1 MIRARQP
8 IPNWYLDDWR
18 PAAGPNEMPTMSWGT
33 ISEVVDR
40 LAPNAARRSVGRA
53 LFRSLRAR
61 SDTLSPMELLQQVLL
76 TAAAMMSPGMAPP
89 PGPSPEIGGRDT
101 PLPRWSYTDV
111 EVALSCCAT
120 GLQRSVALE
129 RHHDL
134 LQMWGLA
141 PAPETVMRAVFLIA
155 FGISVRPSSAVAAGG
170 ATAAIASPIRR
181 RASA

>member
-18 PAAGPNEMPTMSWGT
+18 PAAGPNEMPTMTWGT

-40 LAPNAARRSVGRA
+40 LAPNAGRRSVGRA
-53 LFRSLRAR
+53 LFRNLRRR
-61 SDTLSPMELLQQVLL
+61 SDTLSPMELLQQVVM
-76 TAAAMMSPGMAPP
+76 TAAAMMSPRTAPP

-101 PLPRWSYTDV
+101 PLPRWSFTDV

-120 GLQRSVALE
+120 GLQRNVALE

-134 LQMWGLA
+134 LQMWGLE
-141 PAPETVMRAVFLIA
+141 PPPTEVMRAIFLIA
-155 FGISVRPSSAVAAGG
+155 FGLSVRPSLQASAEP
-170 ATAAIASPIRR
+170 AIASPIPR

>member
-1 MIRARQP
+1 MIHARQP
-8 IPNWYLDDWR
+8 IPTWYQDDWR
-18 PAAGPNEMPTMSWGT
+18 PAAGPNEMPTMTWGT
-33 ISEVVDR
+33 ISEIVDR

-53 LFRSLRAR
+53 LFRTLRQEAA
-61 SDTLSPMELLQQVLL
+61 SLSPMALLQQLVL
-76 TAAAMMSPGMAPP
+76 TAALMMSPHATPP
-89 PGPSPEIGGRDT
+89 SGPSPDIGGPDT
-101 PLPRWSYTDV
+101 PLPRWSFTDV

-134 LQMWGLA
+134 LQMWGLE

-155 FGISVRPSSAVAAGG
+155 FGISVRPSSAASADAATTGSV
-170 ATAAIASPIRR
+170 SPIRR